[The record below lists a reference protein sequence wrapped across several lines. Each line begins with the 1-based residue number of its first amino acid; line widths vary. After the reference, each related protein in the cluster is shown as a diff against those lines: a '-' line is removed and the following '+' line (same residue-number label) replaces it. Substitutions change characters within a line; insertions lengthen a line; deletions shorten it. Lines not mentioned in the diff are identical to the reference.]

1 MDFILRT
8 TDLCKNFK
16 EQAAVNHVSLNI
28 PRNSVYG
35 LLGPNGA
42 GKSTILKM
50 ITGILRPTSG
60 EILFGGYPWSRK
72 DLTQIGALIETP
84 PLYENLSAYENL
96 KAKTLALGL
105 PESRIHEVQEIIQ
118 LTDTGRKKAKNFSL
132 GMKQRLGIA
141 LALLARPKL
150 LILDEPTNGLDP
162 IGIQDLR
169 ELIRSFPEQGI
180 TVILS
185 SHILS
190 EVQQIAD
197 HIGIMATGKLGY
209 EAEIQKDVN
218 LEDIFM
224 KVVGTNRKGE

>member
-1 MDFILRT
+1 MNYILQT
-8 TDLCKNFK
+8 KDLCKAFK
-16 EQAAVNHVSLNI
+16 KQVAVDHVSLNI
-28 PRNSVYG
+28 PCNSVYG

-50 ITGILRPTSG
+50 ITGILKPNSG
-60 EILFGGYPWSRK
+60 AVIFNGHPWSRK

-96 KAKTLALGL
+96 KAKALALGL
-105 PESRIHEVQEIIQ
+105 PDSRIQEVLEVVQ
-118 LTDTGRKKAKNFSL
+118 LTNTGRKKAKNFSL

-141 LALLARPKL
+141 LALLPNPKL

-169 ELIRSFPEQGI
+169 GLIQSFPAQGI

-185 SHILS
+185 SHILT

-197 HIGIMATGKLGY
+197 HIGIMASGKLGY
-209 EAEIQKDVN
+209 EAEIQKNDN
-218 LEDIFM
+218 LENIFM
-224 KVVGTNRKGE
+224 QVVGANRKGE

>member
-1 MDFILRT
+1 MNYILQT
-8 TDLCKNFK
+8 KDLCKAFK
-16 EQAAVNHVSLNI
+16 KQVAVDHVSLNI
-28 PRNSVYG
+28 RCNSVYG

-50 ITGILRPTSG
+50 ITGILQPNSG
-60 EILFGGYPWSRK
+60 AVIFNGHLWSRK
-72 DLTQIGALIETP
+72 DLTQNGALIETP

-96 KAKTLALGL
+96 KAKALALGL
-105 PESRIHEVQEIIQ
+105 PDSRIQEVLEVVQ
-118 LTDTGRKKAKNFSL
+118 LTNTGRKKAKNFSL

-141 LALLARPKL
+141 LALLPNPKL

-169 ELIRSFPEQGI
+169 GLIRSFPAQGI

-185 SHILS
+185 SHILT

-197 HIGIMATGKLGY
+197 HIGIMASGKLGY
-209 EAEIQKDVN
+209 EAEIQKNDD
-218 LEDIFM
+218 LENIFM
-224 KVVGTNRKGE
+224 QVVGANRKGE